1 MLQMNNKSR
10 LLKYSDIVLT
20 PRLSKIESRSQI
32 DVSCKFGN
40 QLFNLPVVPA
50 NMKTVI
56 NDELAKTLSDAG
68 YFYIMH
74 RFNMSNY
81 RFVTRANKENWKTIS
96 ISVGVKPSDIEALER
111 IAYDDLRVDY
121 ITIDIA
127 HGHSMLM
134 KNTIAEI
141 KENFGDKT
149 FIIAGNVAT
158 SDAVKE
164 ITDWGADA
172 IKVGIGQGS
181 PCTTKDKTGFTM
193 PMFSCMLEC
202 AKNAD
207 IPLIADGGVKCN
219 GDVAKAMCA
228 GADMVM
234 VGGMFAECVNSPAEN
249 ITKTLQTGFFTSEAF
264 RPTNYKPE
272 YKDVC
277 YKRYYGSASQYNKGH
292 DKNIEGVMREV
303 PCNELSYLE
312 KLDEMTMDLQSSVSY
327 AGGNNL
333 NCLANVNYLL
343 V

>member
-1 MLQMNNKSR
+1 MNNKNR
-10 LLKYSDIVLT
+10 LLKYSDVVLV
-20 PRLSKIESRSQI
+20 PKLSNTETRKNIN
-32 DVSCKFGN
+32 VSCKFGD

-56 NDELAKTLSDAG
+56 NEELAKTLSDTG

-74 RFNMSNY
+74 RFGISNY
-81 RFVTRANKENWKTIS
+81 EFVKSANSQNLKCIS
-96 ISVGVKPSDIEALER
+96 ISVGVKQSDIDTLQK
-111 IAYDDLRVDY
+111 IAENNLRVDY

-127 HGHSMLM
+127 HGHSVLM
-134 KNTIAEI
+134 KSMINEI
-141 KENFGDKT
+141 KQIFSNKT

-158 SDAVKE
+158 SDAVSE
-164 ITDWGADA
+164 ITEWGADA

-207 IPLIADGGVKCN
+207 IPLVADGGVKCN

-234 VGGMFAECVNSPAEN
+234 VGGMFAECVDSPAEN

-264 RPTNYKPE
+264 RPLNYKPE

-277 YKRYYGSASQYNKGH
+277 YKRYYGSASQFNKGH
-292 DKNIEGVMREV
+292 TKNVEGIMREV
-303 PCNELSYLE
+303 PCNELTYTE
-312 KLDEMTMDLQSSVSY
+312 KLTEMTMDLQSSVSY

-333 NCLANVNYLL
+333 NCLPNTEYLL

>member
-1 MLQMNNKSR
+1 MNNKNR
-10 LLKYSDIVLT
+10 LLKYSDVVLV
-20 PRLSKIESRSQI
+20 PKLSNTETREQI
-32 DVSCKFGN
+32 DVSCKFGD

-56 NDELAKTLSDAG
+56 NEGLAKNLSDAG
-68 YFYIMH
+68 FFYIMH
-74 RFNMSNY
+74 RFGISNY
-81 RFVTRANKENWKTIS
+81 EFVKNANLQNLKCIS
-96 ISVGVKPSDIEALER
+96 ISVGVKQSDIDTLQK
-111 IAYDDLRVDY
+111 IAEDNLRVDY

-127 HGHSMLM
+127 HGHSVLM
-134 KNTIAEI
+134 KKMISEI
-141 KENFGDKT
+141 KKIFANKT
-149 FIIAGNVAT
+149 FIIAGNIAT

-164 ITDWGADA
+164 ITEWGANA

-207 IPLIADGGVKCN
+207 IPLVADGGVKCN

-234 VGGMFAECVNSPAEN
+234 VGGMFAECVDSPAEN
-249 ITKTLQTGFFTSEAF
+249 ITKTLQTGFFKSEPF
-264 RPTNYKPE
+264 RPSKYSPE

-277 YKRYYGSASQYNKGH
+277 YKRYYGSASQFNKGH
-292 DKNIEGVMREV
+292 TKNIEGVLREV
-303 PCNELSYLE
+303 PCNELTYLE
-312 KLDEMTMDLQSSVSY
+312 KLSEMTMDLQSSVSY

-333 NCLANVNYLL
+333 ICLLNTEYLL

>member
-1 MLQMNNKSR
+1 MNKNNR
-10 LLKYSDIVLT
+10 LLKYSDVVLV
-20 PRLSKIESRSQI
+20 PKLSNIETRSSI
-32 DVSCKFGN
+32 DVSCKFGP
-40 QLFNLPVVPA
+40 QTFSLPVVPA
-50 NMKTVI
+50 NMRTVI
-56 NDELAKTLSDAG
+56 NQQLARDLSDRG
-68 YFYIMH
+68 NFYIMH
-74 RFNMSNY
+74 RFDISNY
-81 RFVTRANKENWKTIS
+81 RFVKRANEEHWKTIS
-96 ISVGVKPSDIEALER
+96 ISIGVKPSDIEALER

-127 HGHSMLM
+127 HGHSTLM
-134 KNTIAEI
+134 KNTIAKI

-158 SDAVKE
+158 SDAVEE
-164 ITDWGADA
+164 ITKWGADA

-202 AKNAD
+202 AKNVNV
-207 IPLIADGGVKCN
+207 PLIADGGVKCN
-219 GDVAKAMCA
+219 GDVAKAMAA

-234 VGGMFAECVNSPAEN
+234 VGGMFAECIDSPAEN
-249 ITKTLQTGFFTSEAF
+249 ITKTLHTGFFKNEPY
-264 RPTNYKPE
+264 RPDKYRPE

-292 DKNIEGVMREV
+292 TKNVEGVLREV
-303 PCNELSYLE
+303 PCNELTYIE
-312 KLDEMTMDLQSSVSY
+312 KLEEMTMDLQSSVSY

-333 NCLANVNYLL
+333 NCLLNTEYLL

>member
-1 MLQMNNKSR
+1 MNKNNR
-10 LLKYSDIVLT
+10 LLKYSDVVLV
-20 PRLSKIESRSQI
+20 PKLSTIESRGTI

-56 NDELAKTLSDAG
+56 DENLAKSLSDAG
-68 YFYIMH
+68 FFYVMH
-74 RFNMSNY
+74 RFGISNY
-81 RFVTRANKENWKTIS
+81 EFVKNANKQNLKCVS
-96 ISVGVKPSDIEALER
+96 ISVGVKQTDIDTLQK
-111 IAYDDLRVDY
+111 IAEDNLRVDY

-127 HGHSMLM
+127 HGHSTLM
-134 KNTIAEI
+134 QNTIQQI
-141 KENFGDKT
+141 RSLFGNKT

-164 ITDWGADA
+164 ITEWGADA

-202 AKNAD
+202 AKDAS

-234 VGGMFAECVNSPAEN
+234 VGGMFAECVDSPAEN
-249 ITKTLQTGFFTSEAF
+249 ITKTLQTGFLKVKIIDPLIINPNIKMFAI
-264 RPTNYKPE
+264 
-272 YKDVC
+272 
-277 YKRYYGSASQYNKGH
+277 KGIMEVQVNLTRVIP
-292 DKNIEGVMREV
+292 KNIEGVLREV
-303 PCNELSYLE
+303 PCNDLTCLE
-312 KLDEMTMDLQSSVSY
+312 KLQEMTMDLQSSVSY

-333 NCLANVNYLL
+333 NCLINTEYLL

>member
-1 MLQMNNKSR
+1 MNKNNR
-10 LLKYSDIVLT
+10 LLKYSDIILV
-20 PRLSKIESRSQI
+20 PKLSNIETRNAV

-40 QLFNLPVVPA
+40 QSFNLPVVPA

-56 NDELAKTLSDAG
+56 NEELAKMLSDANF
-68 YFYIMH
+68 FYIMH
-74 RFNMSNY
+74 RFGISNY
-81 RFVTRANKENWKTIS
+81 EFVNTTNKQNLKCIS
-96 ISVGVKPSDIEALER
+96 ISVGVKQSDIECLQK
-111 IAYDDLRVDY
+111 IAEDNLRVDY

-127 HGHSMLM
+127 HGHSVLM
-134 KNTIAEI
+134 KNTINEI
-141 KENFGDKT
+141 KKIFGDKT

-158 SDAVKE
+158 SDAVSE
-164 ITDWGADA
+164 ITQWGADA

-219 GDVAKAMCA
+219 GDVAKAICA

-234 VGGMFAECVNSPAEN
+234 VGGMFAECVDSPAEN
-249 ITKTLQTGFFTSEAF
+249 ITKTLHTGFFTSEAF

-277 YKRYYGSASQYNKGH
+277 YKRYYGSASQFNKGH
-292 DKNIEGVMREV
+292 TKNIEGVMREV
-303 PCNELSYLE
+303 PCNELTYLE

-327 AGGNNL
+327 AGGTNL
-333 NCLANVNYLL
+333 NCLSNTEYLL

>member
-1 MLQMNNKSR
+1 MNKNNR
-10 LLKYSDIVLT
+10 LLKYSDVVLV
-20 PRLSKIESRSQI
+20 PELSTTESRGNI

-40 QLFNLPVVPA
+40 QLFNLPVIPA

-56 NDELAKTLSDAG
+56 SENHAKSLSDAG
-68 YFYIMH
+68 FFYIMH
-74 RFNMSNY
+74 RFGISNY
-81 RFVTRANKENWKTIS
+81 EFVKNANRQNLKCIS
-96 ISVGVKPSDIEALER
+96 ISVGVKQTDIDILQN
-111 IAYDDLRVDY
+111 IADENLRVDY

-127 HGHSMLM
+127 HGHSTLM
-134 KNTIAEI
+134 KNTIHEI
-141 KENFGDKT
+141 RKLFGNKT

-202 AKNAD
+202 AKGAN

-219 GDVAKAMCA
+219 GDVAKAIVA

-234 VGGMFAECVNSPAEN
+234 VGGMFAECIDSPAEN
-249 ITKTLQTGFFTSEAF
+249 VTKTIKTGFY
-264 RPTNYKPE
+264 TNESYNSKE
-272 YKDVC
+272 YKAEFKNVY

-292 DKNIEGVMREV
+292 SKNIEGVLREI
-303 PCNELSYLE
+303 PCNELTFLE
-312 KLDEMTMDLQSSVSY
+312 KLNEMQMDLQSSVSY

-333 NCLANVNYLL
+333 KCLSSTKYLL

>member
-1 MLQMNNKSR
+1 MNNKNR
-10 LLKYSDIVLT
+10 LLKYSDVVLK
-20 PRLSKIESRSQI
+20 PQLSKIESRSQI
-32 DVSCKFGN
+32 DASCKFGN
-40 QLFNLPVVPA
+40 QLFNLPVIPA

-74 RFNMSNY
+74 RFNIDNY
-81 RFVTRANKENWKTIS
+81 VFVKNANKQNLKCIS
-96 ISVGVKPSDIEALER
+96 ISVGVKQSDIDTLQK
-111 IAYDDLRVDY
+111 IAEDNFRVDY

-127 HGHSMLM
+127 HGHSTLM
-134 KNTIAEI
+134 KNTINEI
-141 KENFGDKT
+141 RKIFGDKT

-158 SDAVKE
+158 SNAVSE
-164 ITDWGADA
+164 ITEWGANA

-234 VGGMFAECVNSPAEN
+234 VGGMFAECVDSPAEN
-249 ITKTLQTGFFTSEAF
+249 ITKTLQTGFFKSEPF
-264 RPTNYKPE
+264 RPSKYSPE

-292 DKNIEGVMREV
+292 TNNIEGILREV

-312 KLDEMTMDLQSSVSY
+312 KLDEMTMDLQSSISY

-333 NCLANVNYLL
+333 SCLANVNYLL

>member
-1 MLQMNNKSR
+1 MNKNNR
-10 LLKYSDIVLT
+10 LLKYSDVVLV
-20 PRLSKIESRSQI
+20 PKLSTIESRGNV

-56 NDELAKTLSDAG
+56 DENLAKSLSDAG
-68 YFYIMH
+68 FFYVMH
-74 RFNMSNY
+74 RFGISNY
-81 RFVTRANKENWKTIS
+81 EFVKKANKQNLKCIS
-96 ISVGVKPSDIEALER
+96 ISVGVKQTDIDTLQKIVE
-111 IAYDDLRVDY
+111 DNLRVDY

-127 HGHSMLM
+127 HGHSTLM
-134 KNTIAEI
+134 QNTIQQI
-141 KENFGDKT
+141 RRLFGNKT

-158 SDAVKE
+158 SNAVKE

-202 AKNAD
+202 AKDAD

-219 GDVAKAMCA
+219 GDITKALCA

-234 VGGMFAECVNSPAEN
+234 VGGMFAECVDSPAEN
-249 ITKTLQTGFFTSEAF
+249 ITKTLQTGFFTSEPF
-264 RPTNYKPE
+264 RPTKYSPE

-277 YKRYYGSASQYNKGH
+277 YKRYYGSASQFNKGH
-292 DKNIEGVMREV
+292 SKNIEGVLREV
-303 PCNELSYLE
+303 PCNELTYLE
-312 KLDEMTMDLQSSVSY
+312 KMSEIIMDLQSSVSY
-327 AGGNNL
+327 SGGKTIKSL
-333 NCLANVNYLL
+333 LSVEYLL
-343 V
+343 I

>member
-1 MLQMNNKSR
+1 MNKNNR
-10 LLKYSDIVLT
+10 LLKYSDVVLV
-20 PRLSKIESRSQI
+20 PKLSTTESRGII

-56 NDELAKTLSDAG
+56 DENLAQQLSDTG
-68 YFYIMH
+68 FFYIMH
-74 RFNMSNY
+74 RFGISNY
-81 RFVTRANKENWKTIS
+81 EFVKNANSQNLKCIS
-96 ISVGVKPSDIEALER
+96 ISVGVKQSDIDTLQK
-111 IAYDDLRVDY
+111 IAEDNLRVDY

-127 HGHSMLM
+127 HGHSVLM
-134 KNTIAEI
+134 KNAISEI
-141 KENFGDKT
+141 KKIFDDKT

-158 SDAVKE
+158 SDAVCE
-164 ITDWGADA
+164 ITDWGANA

-207 IPLIADGGVKCN
+207 IPLVADGGVKCN
-219 GDVAKAMCA
+219 GDVAKAICA

-234 VGGMFAECVNSPAEN
+234 VGGMFAECFDSPAEN

-264 RPTNYKPE
+264 RPSKYSPE

-277 YKRYYGSASQYNKGH
+277 YKRYYGSASIYNKEH
-292 DKNIEGVMREV
+292 TKNIEGVLREV
-303 PCNELSYLE
+303 PCNELNYLE
-312 KLDEMTMDLQSSVSY
+312 KLDEITMDLQSSVSY
-327 AGGNNL
+327 AGGHNL
-333 NCLANVNYLL
+333 NCLGNTEYLL

>member
-1 MLQMNNKSR
+1 MYNK
-10 LLKYSDIVLT
+10 LLKYSDIVLV
-20 PRLSKIESRSQI
+20 PKLSNIETRESVN
-32 DVSCKFGN
+32 VSC
-40 QLFNLPVVPA
+40 QLGKSTFNLPIIPA

-56 NDELAKTLSDAG
+56 NSELAKTLSDSNF
-68 YFYIMH
+68 FYIMH
-74 RFNMSNY
+74 RFGVDNY
-81 RFVTRANKENWKTIS
+81 DFVKTANKQNWKTIS
-96 ISVGVKPSDIEALER
+96 VSVGVKQDDIDTLKK
-111 IAYDDLRVDY
+111 IANNDLRIDY

-127 HGHSMLM
+127 HGHSALM
-134 KNTIAEI
+134 KNTIESI
-141 KENFGDKT
+141 RKIFDKKV

-158 SDAVKE
+158 SDAVSDLTE
-164 ITDWGADA
+164 WGADA

-202 AKNAD
+202 AKNAN

-219 GDVAKAMCA
+219 GDVAKAICA

-234 VGGMFAECVNSPAEN
+234 VGGMFAECVDSPAEN
-249 ITKTLQTGFFTSEAF
+249 ITKTLQTGFFTSENF
-264 RPTNYKPE
+264 RPSYYKPE

-292 DKNIEGVMREV
+292 SKNIEGVLREV
-303 PCNELSYLE
+303 PCNELTYLE
-312 KLDEMTMDLQSSVSY
+312 KLGEMAMDLQSSVSY

-333 NCLANVNYLL
+333 KTLSNTEYLL

>member
-1 MLQMNNKSR
+1 MNKNNR
-10 LLKYSDIVLT
+10 LLKYSDVVLV
-20 PRLSKIESRSQI
+20 PKLSNIETRSSI
-32 DVSCKFGN
+32 DVSCKFGP
-40 QLFNLPVVPA
+40 QTFSLPVVPA
-50 NMKTVI
+50 NMRTVI
-56 NDELAKTLSDAG
+56 NQQLARDLSDRG
-68 YFYIMH
+68 NFYIMH
-74 RFNMSNY
+74 RFDISNY
-81 RFVTRANKENWKTIS
+81 RFVKRANEEHWKTIS
-96 ISVGVKPSDIEALER
+96 ISIGVKPSDIEALER

-127 HGHSMLM
+127 HGHSILM
-134 KNTIAEI
+134 KNTIAKI

-158 SDAVKE
+158 SDAVEE
-164 ITDWGADA
+164 ITKWGADA

-202 AKNAD
+202 AKNVNV
-207 IPLIADGGVKCN
+207 PLIADGGVKCN
-219 GDVAKAMCA
+219 GDVAKAMVA

-234 VGGMFAECVNSPAEN
+234 VGGMFAECIDSPAEN
-249 ITKTLQTGFFTSEAF
+249 ITKTLHTGFFKNEPY
-264 RPTNYKPE
+264 RPDKYRPE

-292 DKNIEGVMREV
+292 TKNVEGVLREV
-303 PCNELSYLE
+303 PCNELTYIE
-312 KLDEMTMDLQSSVSY
+312 KLEEMTMDLQSSVSY

-333 NCLANVNYLL
+333 NCLLNTEYLL

>member
-1 MLQMNNKSR
+1 MNKNNR
-10 LLKYSDIVLT
+10 LLKYSDVVLV
-20 PRLSKIESRSQI
+20 PKLSTIESRGII
-32 DVSCKFGN
+32 DVSCKLGN

-56 NDELAKTLSDAG
+56 NEQLAKSLSDSG
-68 YFYIMH
+68 FFYIMH
-74 RFNMSNY
+74 RFNINNY
-81 RFVTRANKENWKTIS
+81 EFVKTANAQNLKCIS
-96 ISVGVKPSDIEALER
+96 ISVGVKQSDIHTLQK
-111 IAYDDLRVDY
+111 IAEDNLRVDY

-127 HGHSMLM
+127 HGHSTLM

-141 KENFGDKT
+141 KKNFGDKT

-164 ITDWGADA
+164 ITEWGADA

-202 AKNAD
+202 AKGAN

-219 GDVAKAMCA
+219 GDVAKALTA

-234 VGGMFAECVNSPAEN
+234 IGGMFAECVDSPAEN
-249 ITKTLQTGFFTSEAF
+249 ITKTLHTGFFKNEPYRQSK
-264 RPTNYKPE
+264 YSPE

-292 DKNIEGVMREV
+292 TKNIEGVLREV
-303 PCNELSYLE
+303 PCNELTYTE

-333 NCLANVNYLL
+333 NCFQTTEYLL

>member
-1 MLQMNNKSR
+1 MNNKNR
-10 LLKYSDIVLT
+10 LLKYSDVVLV
-20 PRLSKIESRSQI
+20 PKLSNIESRSQVDI
-32 DVSCKFGN
+32 SCKFGS

-56 NDELAKTLSDAG
+56 DANLARSLSDAG
-68 YFYIMH
+68 FFYIMH

-81 RFVTRANKENWKTIS
+81 RFVKRANKENWKTIS

-127 HGHSMLM
+127 HGHSILM
-134 KNTIAEI
+134 KNTIAKI

-158 SDAVKE
+158 SDAVEE
-164 ITDWGADA
+164 ITKWGADA

-202 AKNAD
+202 AKNVNV
-207 IPLIADGGVKCN
+207 PLIADGGVKCN
-219 GDVAKAMCA
+219 GDVAKAMAA

-234 VGGMFAECVNSPAEN
+234 VGGMFAECIDSPAEN
-249 ITKTLQTGFFTSEAF
+249 ITKTLQTGFFTSEPF
-264 RPTNYKPE
+264 RPTKYSPE

-292 DKNIEGVMREV
+292 TKNVEGILREV
-303 PCNELSYLE
+303 PCNELTYLE
-312 KLDEMTMDLQSSVSY
+312 KLDEMTMDLQSSISY
-327 AGGNNL
+327 AGGKDL
-333 NCLANVNYLL
+333 SSLLGTEYLL

>member
-1 MLQMNNKSR
+1 MNNKNR
-10 LLKYSDIVLT
+10 LLKYSDVVLV
-20 PRLSKIESRSQI
+20 PKLSNTETRGTI

-50 NMKTVI
+50 NMRTVI
-56 NDELAKTLSDAG
+56 NVGLAKTLSDAG
-68 YFYIMH
+68 FFYIMH
-74 RFNMSNY
+74 RFDISNY
-81 RFVTRANKENWKTIS
+81 RFVKRANEEHWKTIS

-127 HGHSMLM
+127 HGHSILM
-134 KNTIAEI
+134 KNTITEI
-141 KENFGDKT
+141 KNLFGDKT

-158 SDAVKE
+158 SDAVEE
-164 ITDWGADA
+164 ITEWGADA

-234 VGGMFAECVNSPAEN
+234 VGGMFAECVDSPAEN
-249 ITKTLQTGFFTSEAF
+249 IIKTLHTGFFKSEEY
-264 RPTNYKPE
+264 RPTKYVPE

-292 DKNIEGVMREV
+292 TKNVEGVMREV
-303 PCNELSYLE
+303 PCNELAYLE

-327 AGGNNL
+327 AGGKDL
-333 NCLANVNYLL
+333 NCLSNTEYLL

>member
-1 MLQMNNKSR
+1 MNKNNR
-10 LLKYSDIVLT
+10 LLKYSDVVLV
-20 PRLSKIESRSQI
+20 PKLSTIESRGNV

-56 NDELAKTLSDAG
+56 DENIAKSLSDAG
-68 YFYIMH
+68 FFYVMH
-74 RFNMSNY
+74 RFGISNY
-81 RFVTRANKENWKTIS
+81 EFVKTANKQNLKCIS
-96 ISVGVKPSDIEALER
+96 ISVGVKQTDIDTLQKIVE
-111 IAYDDLRVDY
+111 DNLRVDY

-127 HGHSMLM
+127 HGHSTLM
-134 KNTIAEI
+134 QNTIQQI
-141 KENFGDKT
+141 RRLFGNKT

-202 AKNAD
+202 AKDAD

-219 GDVAKAMCA
+219 GDITKALCA

-234 VGGMFAECVNSPAEN
+234 VGGMFAECVDSPAEN
-249 ITKTLQTGFFTSEAF
+249 ITKTLQTGFFTSEPF
-264 RPTNYKPE
+264 RPTKYSPE

-277 YKRYYGSASQYNKGH
+277 YKRYYGSASQFNKGH
-292 DKNIEGVMREV
+292 SKNIEGVLREV
-303 PCNELSYLE
+303 PCNELTYLE
-312 KLDEMTMDLQSSVSY
+312 KMSEIIMDLQSSVSY
-327 AGGNNL
+327 SGGKNIKSL
-333 NCLANVNYLL
+333 LSVEYLL
-343 V
+343 I

>member
-1 MLQMNNKSR
+1 MNKNNR
-10 LLKYSDIVLT
+10 LLKYSDVVLV
-20 PRLSKIESRSQI
+20 PKLSTIESRGTI

-56 NDELAKTLSDAG
+56 DADLARSLSDAG
-68 YFYIMH
+68 FFYIMH
-74 RFNMSNY
+74 RFNMSNL
-81 RFVTRANKENWKTIS
+81 RFVELANKENWKTIS
-96 ISVGVKPSDIEALER
+96 ISVGVKPSDIEVIQR

-127 HGHSMLM
+127 HGHSTLM

-141 KENFGDKT
+141 KKNFGDKT

-164 ITDWGADA
+164 ITEWGADA

-202 AKNAD
+202 AKDAD

-234 VGGMFAECVNSPAEN
+234 VGGMFAECVDSPAEN
-249 ITKTLQTGFFTSEAF
+249 ITKTLQTGFFTSEQF

-277 YKRYYGSASQYNKGH
+277 YKRYYGSASQFNKGH
-292 DKNIEGVMREV
+292 TKNIEGVLREV
-303 PCNELSYLE
+303 PCNELTYLE
-312 KLDEMTMDLQSSVSY
+312 KLSEMTMDLQSSISY
-327 AGGNNL
+327 AGGQNL
-333 NCLANVNYLL
+333 KCLPNTEYLL

>member
-1 MLQMNNKSR
+1 MNKNNR
-10 LLKYSDIVLT
+10 LLKYSDVVLV
-20 PRLSKIESRSQI
+20 PKLSNIESRGTI

-40 QLFNLPVVPA
+40 QSFNLPVVPA

-56 NDELAKTLSDAG
+56 DAELARSLSDAG
-68 YFYIMH
+68 FFYIMH

-81 RFVTRANKENWKTIS
+81 RFVERANKENWKTIS
-96 ISVGVKPSDIEALER
+96 ISIGVKPSDIETLER

-127 HGHSMLM
+127 HGHSVLM

-164 ITDWGADA
+164 ITEWGADA

-202 AKNAD
+202 AKDAD

-234 VGGMFAECVNSPAEN
+234 VGGMFAECVDSPAEN
-249 ITKTLQTGFFTSEAF
+249 VTKTLQTGFFKSEPF

-292 DKNIEGVMREV
+292 TKNVEGVLREV

-327 AGGNNL
+327 AGGNDLKSLTNTK
-333 NCLANVNYLL
+333 YLL

>member
-1 MLQMNNKSR
+1 MNENNK
-10 LLKYSDIVLT
+10 LLKYSDVVLV
-20 PRLSKIESRSQI
+20 PKLSNTESRSEI
-32 DVSCKFGN
+32 DVSCTLGN
-40 QLFNLPVVPA
+40 QSFNLPVVPA

-56 NDELAKTLSDAG
+56 DADLARSLSDAG
-68 YFYIMH
+68 FFYIMH
-74 RFNMSNY
+74 RFNMSNL
-81 RFVTRANKENWKTIS
+81 RFVELANKENWKTIS
-96 ISVGVKPSDIEALER
+96 ISVGVKPSDIEAIER

-127 HGHSMLM
+127 HGHSTLM

-141 KENFGDKT
+141 KKNFGDKT

-158 SDAVKE
+158 PDAVKE
-164 ITDWGADA
+164 ITEWGADA

-202 AKNAD
+202 AKDASV
-207 IPLIADGGVKCN
+207 PLIADGGVKCN

-234 VGGMFAECVNSPAEN
+234 VGGMFAECVDSPAEN
-249 ITKTLQTGFFTSEAF
+249 ITKTLQTGFFKSEDY
-264 RPTNYKPE
+264 RPHHYRPE

-277 YKRYYGSASQYNKGH
+277 YKRYYGSASQFNKGH
-292 DKNIEGVMREV
+292 TKNIEGVMREV
-303 PCNELSYLE
+303 PCNDLTCLE
-312 KLDEMTMDLQSSVSY
+312 KLQEMTMDLQSSVSY

-333 NCLANVNYLL
+333 KCLLNTEYLL

>member
-1 MLQMNNKSR
+1 MNKNNR
-10 LLKYSDIVLT
+10 LLKYSDVVLV
-20 PRLSKIESRSQI
+20 PKLSNTESRGTI

-40 QLFNLPVVPA
+40 QLFNLPVIPA
-50 NMKTVI
+50 NMRTVI
-56 NDELAKTLSDAG
+56 NEGLAKMLSDANL
-68 YFYIMH
+68 FYVMH
-74 RFNMSNY
+74 RFDMSNY
-81 RFVTRANKENWKTIS
+81 RFVKRANEEHWKTIS

-127 HGHSMLM
+127 HGHSSLM

-207 IPLIADGGVKCN
+207 VPLIADGGVKCN
-219 GDVAKAMCA
+219 GDVAKALCA

-234 VGGMFAECVNSPAEN
+234 VGGLFAECVDSPAEN
-249 ITKTLQTGFFTSEAF
+249 ITKTLHTGFFKSETY
-264 RPTNYKPE
+264 RPSKYSPE
-272 YKDVC
+272 YTDVC

-292 DKNIEGVMREV
+292 TKNIEGVLREV
-303 PCNELSYLE
+303 PCNELTYLE

-327 AGGNNL
+327 AGGKDL
-333 NCLANVNYLL
+333 HSLPSTEYLL